1 MKTAIFLLLAILFS
15 VDSVMRLRQGYFD
28 LGVFLIYCATG
39 LLWIYTVFHKQID
52 AWCSFGIGKI
62 LKLLF
67 LFGICVMI
75 CLMAFIHFSG
85 QRTPPDGTEK
95 AMIVLGA
102 SVRNDTPSPSLKYR
116 LDAAYEYAV
125 KHPDIPVVVSG
136 GQGADESRP
145 EADVM
150 AEYLINKGLSEERI
164 WKEDKSQSTQENFLF
179 SQELLE
185 KHGITEKDPIVF
197 VTNQFHCYRSEGYA
211 KRAGFENV
219 HAIPAGMSSTSV
231 LPVYLREVFAVLYFW
246 CFA

>member
-15 VDSVMRLRQGYFD
+15 IDSAMRLRQGYFD
-28 LGVFLIYCATG
+28 LGVFLIYCATVV
-39 LLWIYTVFHKQID
+39 LWIYTLFHKQID

-62 LKLLF
+62 LKVLF
-67 LFGICVMI
+67 LFGVCVMI
-75 CLMAFIHFSG
+75 GLMAFIHFSG

-95 AMIVLGA
+95 AIIVLGA
-102 SVRNDTPSPSLKYR
+102 SVRNDMPSPSLKYR

-136 GQGADESRP
+136 GQGSDESRP

-150 AEYLINKGLSEERI
+150 AEYLIEKGLSENRI
-164 WKEDKSQSTQENFLF
+164 WKEDQSKSTQENFLF
-179 SQELLE
+179 SKEVLKQ
-185 KHGITEKDPIVF
+185 HGIAANDPIVF
-197 VTNQFHCYRSEGYA
+197 VTNQFHCYRAEGYA
-211 KRAGFENV
+211 RKAGLEQV

-246 CFA
+246 FLA